1 MWTDASRF
9 ARVRPE
15 TVVLIA
21 LRIDPKAVPV
31 VRWLDPVLQQASKQ
45 ASPFQ
50 PSYEDERLSQER
62 GLRSA
67 IPSKPTTKRA
77 LAWSIAL
84 ALRLTF

>member
-45 ASPFQ
+45 ARFSRAMKTKDYPRNVGCARRSR
-50 PSYEDERLSQER
+50 PSQQQNVRSR
-62 GLRSA
+62 GR
-67 IPSKPTTKRA
+67 
-77 LAWSIAL
+77 
-84 ALRLTF
+84 